1 MDRSGILGGFLD
13 EVEGAVKGGVK
24 SGFQQTTGTGEF
36 APPKTAPVQGKGEA
50 KTGNVDIGAM
60 RTEEEQEKARN
71 LAVQRQKLAEM
82 MAPPRTQE
90 LRPQERVARQTQQE
104 LEQKE
109 AKKLPPVVQR
119 AQRKTENRGGSG

>member
-1 MDRSGILGGFLD
+1 MDKSSIIGGFFEELG
-13 EVEGAVKGGVK
+13 ETVKKGAEQVAGK
-24 SGFQQTTGTGEF
+24 GEF

>member
-1 MDRSGILGGFLD
+1 MDKSSIIGGFFEELG
-13 EVEGAVKGGVK
+13 ETVKKGAEQVAGK
-24 SGFQQTTGTGEF
+24 GEF

-104 LEQKE
+104 LEQKK
-109 AKKLPPVVQR
+109 AKEPPPLVVSR
-119 AQRKTENRGGSG
+119 AKTQVERGKIAG